1 MKNTKTESEYL
12 YIVKAIAIS
21 SVVCAH
27 CGNVPANSTVLNQVL
42 SSLFGYWGTAGVPVF
57 YFLSGYFFEKNS
69 KSWTCFWKAKFKT
82 IVVPWVSCATMVW
95 LYVVLRKGG
104 ITIASWFNFIVG
116 NGSSL
121 YYITVLLIL
130 YLVLFYLKRNKVI
143 CWILV
148 CVSVIGIILAGEG
161 YVWGRNTVSIY
172 LNPIYWMGYFIL
184 GILIQKHSWMDRIRK
199 FSNKS
204 FLYMLVIWGSLCT
217 VHYLGKIEWTY
228 WSRYALFNIA
238 TEFIVIIGLAEQINR
253 ARIMA
258 HMVEVGKES
267 YSIYLLHQ
275 LFVGIVVNISN
286 YINWSILTI
295 LRPILIIE
303 SLHILLT
310 YIKSKDTR
318 CAIVLR
324 KIIWMRG

>member
-1 MKNTKTESEYL
+1 M
-12 YIVKAIAIS
+12 
-21 SVVCAH
+21 
-27 CGNVPANSTVLNQVL
+27 
-42 SSLFGYWGTAGVPVF
+42 
-57 YFLSGYFFEKNS
+57 
-69 KSWTCFWKAKFKT
+69 
-82 IVVPWVSCATMVW
+82 
-95 LYVVLRKGG
+95 
-104 ITIASWFNFIVG
+104 
-116 NGSSL
+116 
-121 YYITVLLIL
+121 
-130 YLVLFYLKRNKVI
+130 
-143 CWILV
+143 
-148 CVSVIGIILAGEG
+148 IGIILAGEG

-324 KIIWMRG
+324 KIIGMRG